1 MKIFKGGKKMRRSVM
16 IVLTLALIL
25 PGLLTTVACSKKK
38 TGLKP
43 SDSGMSAEEQA
54 RLDAQKQRELEE
66 AKLAAKKA
74 RKAQMMAEA
83 KKRFVNDHVHFAYDS
98 AVLTPIAQNIL
109 NQKAEWLRANP
120 SANVVIGGHCD
131 ERGTI
136 EYNVALG
143 ERRAESAKKYLVNL
157 GIDANRL
164 ETISYGEERP
174 IATGSNEEAWAQNRR
189 AQFTIK

>member
-1 MKIFKGGKKMRRSVM
+1 MRRSVM

-25 PGLLTTVACSKKK
+25 PGLLTTVACSKKP
-38 TGLKP
+38 KP
-43 SDSGMSAEEQA
+43 QQPDAGVSAEEQA
-54 RLDAQKQRELEE
+54 RLDAQKQKELEE
-66 AKLAAKKA
+66 ARIRAEQE
-74 RKAQMMAEA
+74 RKAQMQAES
-83 KKRFVNDHVHFAYDS
+83 KKRFLNDNVHFAYDS

-109 NQKAEWLRANP
+109 NQKAEWLRNNP

-143 ERRAESAKKYLVNL
+143 ERRAESAKQYLVNL
-157 GIDANRL
+157 GIDAGRL

-174 IATGSNEEAWAQNRR
+174 IATGNNEEAWAQNRR

>member
-1 MKIFKGGKKMRRSVM
+1 MRRSVM

>member
-1 MKIFKGGKKMRRSVM
+1 MRRSVM
-16 IVLTLALIL
+16 IVLTLALII
-25 PGLLTTVACSKKK
+25 PGLLTTVACSKKP
-38 TGLKP
+38 KP
-43 SDSGMSAEEQA
+43 QQPDAAVSAEEQA
-54 RLDAQKQRELEE
+54 RLDAQKQKELEE
-66 AKLAAKKA
+66 ARIRAEQE
-74 RKAQMMAEA
+74 RKAQMLVEA
-83 KKRFVNDHVHFAYDS
+83 KKRFLNDHVHFAYDS

-109 NQKAEWLRANP
+109 NQKAEWLRNNP

-157 GIDANRL
+157 GIDPSRL

-174 IATGSNEEAWAQNRR
+174 IATGNNEEAWAQNRR